1 MQFVQKFIPKENK
14 NWFPRWIH
22 ARVRKINDKWIKIS
36 TDIPVNITQK
46 NWRLQTRKIV
56 KSIKYVPS
64 TGKTNIY
71 DFQNN
76 SSKYATANESALEI
90 LMWC

>member
-1 MQFVQKFIPKENK
+1 MTSESKLQQIFQ
-14 NWFPRWIH
+14 WTSLR
-22 ARVRKINDKWIKIS
+22 
-36 TDIPVNITQK
+36 K

>member
-1 MQFVQKFIPKENK
+1 MTSESKLQQIFH
-14 NWFPRWIH
+14 WTSLR
-22 ARVRKINDKWIKIS
+22 
-36 TDIPVNITQK
+36 K

-71 DFQNN
+71 NFHVSDVAKQVQRQAKIIHP
-76 SSKYATANESALEI
+76 SMQQQMKVL
-90 LMWC
+90 

>member
-1 MQFVQKFIPKENK
+1 MQFVQKFILKENK
-14 NWFPRWIH
+14 NWFPRWVH
-22 ARVRKINDKWIKIS
+22 ARVRKIDDKWIKIT

-46 NWRLQTRKIV
+46 NWRLQTRNIV

-71 DFQNN
+71 NFHVSDVAKQVQRQAKITHP
-76 SSKYATANESALEI
+76 S
-90 LMWC
+90 MQ